1 MGLNRRGFLLQSLA
15 LSTVPVGSAAW
26 AQAQAKLEDSLVIRT
41 TGGVFEQAL
50 KRNFFDPFSKATGVK
65 VVPVAASY
73 GEMMAKT
80 AAMNASGRIE
90 WDIISPQYYEL
101 EKLSNVLADLG
112 DCSAM
117 PNVAKEGVSNACGRY
132 GVLYLIGGQVL
143 TWSTQAFKDKRPTK
157 WADLWDQS
165 SFPGPRALPNTG
177 SPWANL
183 IISLLADGVDA
194 AKLFPLDLDRA
205 FAKLDALKPASP
217 AKHAPSRSP
226 VRRSRR
232 VALREP
238 QSACQCAWPCVRNHS
253 CSAAR
258 VLAA

>member
-15 LSTVPVGSAAW
+15 LSAGPVGSAAW

-50 KRNFFDPFSKATGVK
+50 KRNFFDPFNKATGVK

-101 EKLSNVLADLG
+101 GKLSNVLADLG

-117 PNVAKEGVSNACGRY
+117 PNVAKEGVSNACGQY

-157 WADLWDQS
+157 S
-165 SFPGPRALPNTG
+165 PRPV
-177 SPWANL
+177 
-183 IISLLADGVDA
+183 GVA
-194 AKLFPLDLDRA
+194 
-205 FAKLDALKPASP
+205 
-217 AKHAPSRSP
+217 
-226 VRRSRR
+226 R
-232 VALREP
+232 VAWLQTLARNAPKVCTAVVCAKAVPLISARARE
-238 QSACQCAWPCVRNHS
+238 
-253 CSAAR
+253 
-258 VLAA
+258 